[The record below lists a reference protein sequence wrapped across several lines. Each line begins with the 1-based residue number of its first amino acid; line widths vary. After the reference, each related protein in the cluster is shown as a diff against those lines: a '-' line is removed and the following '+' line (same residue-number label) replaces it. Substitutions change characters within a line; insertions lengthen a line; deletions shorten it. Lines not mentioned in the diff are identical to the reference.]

1 MFDKYLKA
9 NKAKKVNEVF
19 RDNQVMMVPLV
30 HQVSPVKMDHVEK
43 METKV
48 RLVRLVNVVILEAWV
63 DLSLLN
69 TG

>member
-19 RDNQVMMVPLV
+19 PDNQVMMVLLG
-30 HQVSPVKMDHVEK
+30 HQVSLVKMDHVEK

-48 RLVRLVNVVILEAWV
+48 TLVRLVNVVILEAWV

>member
-1 MFDKYLKA
+1 MK
-9 NKAKKVNEVF
+9 EVYQ
-19 RDNQVMMVPLV
+19 DSQVMMVQLV
-30 HQVSPVKMDHVEK
+30 HQVSQVKMDHVEK

-48 RLVRLVNVVILEAWV
+48 TLVRPVNVVILEAWE